1 MRQIVYRF
9 HNALY
14 INLTNRCPNSCV
26 FCIKTKFAMRFDKY
40 DLNLC
45 GQEPSCDEV
54 VSALQKEMAQEPV
67 KEIVFCGYGEPT
79 MRLKVLLETAEKIKQ
94 IYPSVK
100 LRLNTVG
107 LGSLVNGRDISGELA
122 KNIDE
127 ISISLNSPDPQEWL
141 KIVRPKP
148 EYAAQGYQAMLDFIR
163 ACAPKINTIVSIVDK
178 QNIDVEKTKKLAQSL
193 GAKLRI
199 REFIDEM

>member
-1 MRQIVYRF
+1 MKQIVYRF
-9 HNALY
+9 HKALY

-45 GQEPSCDEV
+45 GQEPSAEEV
-54 VSALQKEMAQEPV
+54 ILALQKEMQQEPV

-79 MRLKVLLETAEKIKQ
+79 MRLNTLLEIAAKIKRLYPQ
-94 IYPSVK
+94 IK

-107 LGSLVNGRDISGELA
+107 LGSLVNGRDISNDLA

-127 ISISLNSPDPQEWL
+127 ISISLNSPDEKEWL

-148 EYAAQGYQAMLDFIR
+148 EYAAQGYQALLDFIK
-163 ACAPKINTIVSIVDK
+163 ACAPKISTTVSIVDK
-178 QNIDVEKTKKLAQSL
+178 QNIDIEKTKKLAQSL
-193 GAKLRI
+193 GAKLRV

>member
-94 IYPSVK
+94 LYPAVK

-127 ISISLNSPDPQEWL
+127 ISISLNSPDSQEWL

>member
-1 MRQIVYRF
+1 MKQIVYRF

-14 INLTNRCPNSCV
+14 INLTNRCPNACV
-26 FCIKTKFAMRFDKY
+26 FCIKTKFAMHFDKY

-45 GQEPSCDEV
+45 GQEPSSEEV
-54 VSALQKEMAQEPV
+54 IFALQKEMAQEPV

-94 IYPSVK
+94 LYPQIK

-107 LGSLVNGRDISGELA
+107 LGNLINKRDISGELA

-127 ISISLNSPDPQEWL
+127 ISISLNSPDAQEWQR
-141 KIVRPKP
+141 IVRPSP
-148 EYAAQGYQAMLDFIR
+148 QYAAQGYSAMLDFVR
-163 ACAPKINTIVSIVDK
+163 ACASKVSTVVSIVDK
-178 QNIDVEKTKKLAQSL
+178 QNIDIEKTKKLAQSL
-193 GAKLRI
+193 GAKLRV

>member
-1 MRQIVYRF
+1 MKQIVYRF
-9 HNALY
+9 KNALY

-26 FCIKTKFAMRFDKY
+26 FCIKAQFAMRFDKY

-45 GQEPSCDEV
+45 GQEPSSEEV
-54 VSALQKEMAQEPV
+54 IAALQQEMQKEPV

-79 MRLKVLLETAEKIKQ
+79 MRLKVLLETAQKIKQ
-94 IYPSVK
+94 LYPKIK
-100 LRLNTVG
+100 LRLNTIG

-127 ISISLNSPDPQEWL
+127 ISISLNSPEEQEWL
-141 KIVRPKP
+141 KIVRPKA
-148 EYAAQGYQAMLDFIR
+148 EYAAQGYQAMLAFVR
-163 ACAPKINTIVSIVDK
+163 ACAPKMNTIVSIVDK
-178 QNIDVEKTKKLAQSL
+178 QNIDIEKTKKLAQSL
-193 GAKLRI
+193 GAKLRV

>member
-1 MRQIVYRF
+1 MKQIVYRF
-9 HNALY
+9 KQALY

-45 GQEPSCDEV
+45 GQEPTSDEV
-54 VSALQKEMAQEPV
+54 IAALQKEMQQSPV

-79 MRLKVLLETAEKIKQ
+79 MRLNTLLETAEKIKKL
-94 IYPSVK
+94 YPQVK
-100 LRLNTVG
+100 LRLNTIG
-107 LGSLVNGRDISGELA
+107 LGSLVNGRDISVDLA

-127 ISISLNSPDPQEWL
+127 VSISLNSPDAQEWQQ
-141 KIVRPKP
+141 IVRPKA
-148 EYAAQGYQAMLDFIR
+148 EYAAQGYQAMLDFVR
-163 ACAPKINTIVSIVDK
+163 ACAPKINTIISIVDK
-178 QNIDVEKTKKLAQSL
+178 QNIDVEKTKKLAQDL
-193 GAKLRI
+193 GAQLRI

>member
-1 MRQIVYRF
+1 MKQIVYRF
-9 HNALY
+9 KNALY

-45 GQEPSCDEV
+45 GQEPSAEDII
-54 VSALQKEMAQEPV
+54 STLQKEMAQEPV

-79 MRLKVLLETAEKIKQ
+79 MRLKVLLETAQKIKQ
-94 IYPSVK
+94 LYPQIK
-100 LRLNTVG
+100 LRLNTIG

-122 KNIDE
+122 QNIDE
-127 ISISLNSPDPQEWL
+127 ISISLNSPDAQEWQ
-141 KIVRPKP
+141 KIVRPHAQ
-148 EYAAQGYQAMLDFIR
+148 YAQSGYGAMLDFVR
-163 ACAPKINTIVSIVDK
+163 ACSPKMNTIVSIVDK
-178 QNIDVEKTKKLAQSL
+178 QNIDIEKTKKLAQSL
-193 GAKLRI
+193 GAKLRV

>member
-79 MRLKVLLETAEKIKQ
+79 MRLKILLETAEKIKQ

-127 ISISLNSPDPQEWL
+127 ISISLNSPDSQEWL

>member
-1 MRQIVYRF
+1 MKQIVYRF
-9 HNALY
+9 NQALY

-45 GQEPSCDEV
+45 GQEPTADEV
-54 VSALQKEMAQEPV
+54 ISALKREMQQEPV

-79 MRLKVLLETAEKIKQ
+79 MRLNTLLETAEKIKQ
-94 IYPSVK
+94 LYPQVK
-100 LRLNTVG
+100 LRLNTIG
-107 LGSLVNGRDISGELA
+107 LGSLVNGRDISGDLA

-127 ISISLNSPDPQEWL
+127 ISISLNSPDEQEWQ
-141 KIVRPKP
+141 KIVRPKA
-148 EYAAQGYQAMLDFIR
+148 EYAAQGYLAMLDFVR
-163 ACAPKINTIVSIVDK
+163 ACAPKVNTIVSIVDK
-178 QNIDVEKTKKLAQSL
+178 QNIDIEKTKKLAQDL

-199 REFIDEM
+199 REFINEM

>member
-1 MRQIVYRF
+1 MKQIVYRF
-9 HNALY
+9 HKALY

-45 GQEPSCDEV
+45 GQEPSTQEV
-54 VSALQKEMAQEPV
+54 ILALQKEMQQEPV

-79 MRLKVLLETAEKIKQ
+79 MRLNTLLEIAAKIKQ
-94 IYPSVK
+94 LYPQIK

-107 LGSLVNGRDISGELA
+107 LGSLVNGRDISNDLA

-127 ISISLNSPDPQEWL
+127 ISISLNSPDEKEWL

-148 EYAAQGYQAMLDFIR
+148 EYAAQGYQALLDFIK
-163 ACAPKINTIVSIVDK
+163 ACAPKISTTVSIVDK
-178 QNIDVEKTKKLAQSL
+178 QNIDIEKTKKLAQSL
-193 GAKLRI
+193 GAKLRV

>member
-9 HNALY
+9 NKALY

-40 DLNLC
+40 DLNLQ
-45 GQEPSCDEV
+45 GQEPSAEEII
-54 VSALQKEMAQEPV
+54 SALQKEMAAQPV

-79 MRLKVLLETAEKIKQ
+79 MRLKVLLETAAKIKQ
-94 IYPSVK
+94 LYPKIK

-127 ISISLNSPDPQEWL
+127 ISISLNSPDEKEWQ
-141 KIVRPKP
+141 KIVRPKAP
-148 EYAAQGYQAMLDFIR
+148 YAAQGYQAVLNFVR
-163 ACAPKINTIVSIVDK
+163 SCAAKINTIVSIVDK
-178 QNIDVEKTKKLAQSL
+178 QNIDVEKTQKLAQSL
-193 GAKLRI
+193 GAKLRV
-199 REFIDEM
+199 REYIDEE

>member
-94 IYPSVK
+94 LYPSVK

-127 ISISLNSPDPQEWL
+127 ISISLNSPDSQEWL

-148 EYAAQGYQAMLDFIR
+148 EYAAQGYQSMLDFIR

>member
-1 MRQIVYRF
+1 MKQIVYRF
-9 HNALY
+9 NQALY

-45 GQEPSCDEV
+45 GQEPTADEV
-54 VSALQKEMAQEPV
+54 IIALKREMQQEPV

-79 MRLKVLLETAEKIKQ
+79 MRLNTLLETAEKIKQ
-94 IYPSVK
+94 LYPQVK
-100 LRLNTVG
+100 LRLNTIG
-107 LGSLVNGRDISGELA
+107 LGSLVNGRDISGDLA

-127 ISISLNSPDPQEWL
+127 ISISLNSPDEQEWQ
-141 KIVRPKP
+141 KIVRPKA
-148 EYAAQGYQAMLDFIR
+148 EYAAQGYQAMLDFVR
-163 ACAPKINTIVSIVDK
+163 ACAPKVSTIVSIVDK
-178 QNIDVEKTKKLAQSL
+178 QNIDIEKTKKLAQDL

-199 REFIDEM
+199 REFINEM

>member
-1 MRQIVYRF
+1 MKQIVYRF
-9 HNALY
+9 KNALY

-45 GQEPSCDEV
+45 GQEPSAEDII
-54 VSALQKEMAQEPV
+54 STLQKEMAQEPV

-94 IYPSVK
+94 LYPQIK
-100 LRLNTVG
+100 LRLNTIG

-127 ISISLNSPDPQEWL
+127 ISISLNSPDEKEWQ
-141 KIVRPKP
+141 KIVRPHIQ
-148 EYAAQGYQAMLDFIR
+148 YAKQGYAAMLDFVR
-163 ACAPKINTIVSIVDK
+163 ACAPKMNTIVSIVDK
-178 QNIDVEKTKKLAQSL
+178 QNIDIEKTKKLAQSL

>member
-79 MRLKVLLETAEKIKQ
+79 MRLKILLETAEKIKQ
-94 IYPSVK
+94 LYPAVK

-127 ISISLNSPDPQEWL
+127 ISISLNSPDSQEWL

>member
-141 KIVRPKP
+141 KIVHPKP

>member
-1 MRQIVYRF
+1 MKQIVYRF
-9 HNALY
+9 KNALY
-14 INLTNRCPNSCV
+14 INLTNRCPNACV

-45 GQEPSCDEV
+45 GQEPSSEEV
-54 VSALQKEMAQEPV
+54 LTALKKEMAQEPV

-79 MRLKVLLETAEKIKQ
+79 MRLNVLLETAEKIKQ
-94 IYPSVK
+94 LYPKIK
-100 LRLNTVG
+100 LRLNTIG

-127 ISISLNSPDPQEWL
+127 ISISLNSPDAQEWQ
-141 KIVRPKP
+141 KIVRPKA
-148 EYAAQGYQAMLDFIR
+148 EYAAQGYRAMLDFVK
-163 ACAPKINTIVSIVDK
+163 ACAPKVSTIVSIVDK
-178 QNIDVEKTKKLAQSL
+178 QNIDVEKAKKLAQSL
-193 GAKLRI
+193 GAKLRV

>member
-1 MRQIVYRF
+1 MKQIVYRF
-9 HNALY
+9 HKALY

-45 GQEPSCDEV
+45 GQEPSTQEV
-54 VSALQKEMAQEPV
+54 ILALQKEMQQEPV

-79 MRLKVLLETAEKIKQ
+79 MRLNTLLEIAAKIKQ
-94 IYPSVK
+94 LYPQIK

-107 LGSLVNGRDISGELA
+107 LGSLVNGRDISEDLA

-127 ISISLNSPDPQEWL
+127 ISISLNSPDEKEWQ

-148 EYAAQGYQAMLDFIR
+148 EYAAQGYQALLDFIK
-163 ACAPKINTIVSIVDK
+163 ACAPKISTTVSIVDK
-178 QNIDVEKTKKLAQSL
+178 QNIDIEKTKKLAQSL
-193 GAKLRI
+193 GAKLRV

>member
-94 IYPSVK
+94 IYPAVK

-127 ISISLNSPDPQEWL
+127 ISISLNSPDSQEWL

>member
-94 IYPSVK
+94 LYPSVK

-127 ISISLNSPDPQEWL
+127 ISISLNSPDSQEWL

>member
-1 MRQIVYRF
+1 MKQIVYRF

-40 DLNLC
+40 DLNLF
-45 GQEPSCDEV
+45 GQEPSSEEIIV
-54 VSALQKEMAQEPV
+54 ALQKEMALEPV

-79 MRLKVLLETAEKIKQ
+79 MRLKTLLETAEKIKQ
-94 IYPSVK
+94 LYPQIK

-107 LGSLVNGRDISGELA
+107 LGSLVNGRDISSDLA

-127 ISISLNSPDPQEWL
+127 VSISLNSPNEQEWQ
-141 KIVRPKP
+141 KIVRPNP
-148 EYAAQGYQAMLDFIR
+148 QYAAQGYQAMLDFVR
-163 ACAPKINTIVSIVDK
+163 ACAPKMNTVVSIVDK
-178 QNIDVEKTKKLAQSL
+178 QNINVEKAKILAQSL
-193 GAKLRI
+193 GAKLRV

>member
-127 ISISLNSPDPQEWL
+127 ISISLNSPDSQEWL

>member
-127 ISISLNSPDPQEWL
+127 ISISLNSPDSQEWL

-178 QNIDVEKTKKLAQSL
+178 QNINVEKTKKLAQSL

>member
-1 MRQIVYRF
+1 MKQIVYRF

-45 GQEPSCDEV
+45 GQEPSCDEII
-54 VSALQKEMAQEPV
+54 SALQKEMAQEPV

-94 IYPSVK
+94 LYPAVK

-127 ISISLNSPDPQEWL
+127 ISISLNSPDPKEWL

-148 EYAAQGYQAMLDFIR
+148 EYAAQGYQAMLDFVR

>member
-79 MRLKVLLETAEKIKQ
+79 MRLKVLLEIAEKIKQ
-94 IYPSVK
+94 LYPSVK

-127 ISISLNSPDPQEWL
+127 ISISLNSPDSQEWL

>member
-1 MRQIVYRF
+1 MKQIVYRF
-9 HNALY
+9 KNALY

-45 GQEPSCDEV
+45 GQEPSSEEV
-54 VSALQKEMAQEPV
+54 ISCLQKEMAQQPV

-79 MRLKVLLETAEKIKQ
+79 MRLKTLLETAEKIKQ
-94 IYPSVK
+94 LYPQIK

-107 LGSLVNGRDISGELA
+107 LGSLVNGRDISGDLA

-127 ISISLNSPDPQEWL
+127 VSISLNSPEEQEWQ
-141 KIVRPKP
+141 KIVRPNPK
-148 EYAAQGYQAMLDFIR
+148 YAAQGYQAMLDFVR
-163 ACAPKINTIVSIVDK
+163 ACAPKMNTIVSIVDK
-178 QNIDVEKTKKLAQSL
+178 QNIDIEKTKKLARSL
-193 GAKLRI
+193 GAKLRV